1 MSQTNAL
8 QETRMLRTPLDIP
21 IVAVA
26 SRFGD
31 KSKEV
36 ERFLKFAVVGVFG
49 AAVDFGTVILL
60 QATLLPPT
68 DKSGQPIAMNVFVA
82 TTIAFIAAVISNFTW
97 NRIWTYPD
105 SRSKS
110 MRRQLTLF
118 AFISFV
124 GWLGRTIWISLAFH
138 WLGETLMPVLLPII
152 HIFRPAYIPSYT
164 AEGKIGT
171 LIAQL
176 IGVIVVMFWNY
187 IANRM
192 WTYNDINTAAE

>member
-1 MSQTNAL
+1 MNQTNTL

-110 MRRQLTLF
+110 MRRQLVLF

-138 WLGETLMPVLLPII
+138 WLGETLMPTLLPII
-152 HIFRPAYIPSYT
+152 HLFRPTYIPSYT